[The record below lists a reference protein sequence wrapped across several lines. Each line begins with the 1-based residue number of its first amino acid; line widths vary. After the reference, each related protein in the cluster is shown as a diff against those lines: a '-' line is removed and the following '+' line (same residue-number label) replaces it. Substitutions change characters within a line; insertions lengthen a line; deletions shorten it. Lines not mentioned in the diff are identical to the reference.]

1 MSFKN
6 KKYEVVKKAISY
18 ELANFIFNY
27 FLMDRQVT
35 AFMLQNNMV
44 RDGNPL
50 IGTWKDQQIPNTY
63 ARYSDQVM
71 ETLMMKVLP
80 LISKITGL
88 NLIPT
93 YSYARLYKQRDKLVR
108 HRDRPSCEVST
119 TLHLGGDPWP
129 IFIDPTGRSG
139 ILKSFGEN
147 KVKLKK
153 RPPKGVPVT
162 LDVGDMMIYSGCDL
176 EHWRKPFK
184 GTVCG
189 QVFLHYNNVNGP
201 FALMNKFD
209 KRPMLGLP
217 RLNR

>member
-1 MSFKN
+1 MSFKD

-27 FLMDRQVT
+27 FLMSRDVT
-35 AFMLQNNMV
+35 TFMIKNNLV
-44 RDGNPL
+44 KEGNPL
-50 IGTWKDQQIPNTY
+50 IGSWKDNQIPNTY
-63 ARYSDQVM
+63 TQYGNQVM

-80 LISKITGL
+80 LISETTGL

-93 YSYARLYKQRDKLVR
+93 YSYARLYKQGDELVR
-108 HRDRPSCEVST
+108 HKDRPSCEVST
-119 TLHLGGDPWP
+119 TIHLGGDPWS
-129 IFIDPTGRSG
+129 IFIDPTGKSG
-139 ILKSFGEN
+139 VLKKFNER

-153 RPPKGVPVT
+153 RPTKGVPVT
-162 LDVGDMMIYSGCDL
+162 LDIGDMMIYSGCDL

-201 FALMNKFD
+201 FAGANKFD

-217 RLNR
+217 SLKK

>member
-1 MSFKN
+1 MSFKD

-27 FLMDRQVT
+27 FLMNQQVT

-44 RDGNPL
+44 QEDNPL
-50 IGTWKDQQIPNTY
+50 IGSWKDNQTPNTY
-63 ARYSDQVM
+63 TQYSNQVM

-80 LISKITGL
+80 LISETTGL

-93 YSYARLYKQRDKLVR
+93 YSYARLYKSGDKLVR
-108 HRDRPSCEVST
+108 HKDRPSCEIST
-119 TLHLGGDPWP
+119 TIFLGGDTWP

-139 ILKSFGEN
+139 VRKYINEHT
-147 KVKLKK
+147 VKLKK

-162 LDVGDMMIYSGCDL
+162 LEIGDMMIYRGCDL
-176 EHWRKPFK
+176 EHWRNPFK
-184 GTVCG
+184 GSVCG

-201 FALMNKFD
+201 FAETNKFD
-209 KRPMLGLP
+209 KRPMLGMPPLKK
-217 RLNR
+217 